1 MYNQTKKSHIF
12 VEKQITKSN
21 LKFYSKFYSVLSK
34 TNQTT
39 KMQSSNAQKYIKTSD
54 WDVTANRYM
63 QPRVSDRGLK
73 MISIISN
80 QRNKKLHLQIPA
92 TKCWGIEDYVDPATQ
107 ESDGKYKLK
116 LHFSQNGEQGS
127 YDALEKLQA
136 FENKLIDD
144 AVVNSEAWLGKKLSR
159 ELVEDRY
166 TSFLKVGRNKETKE
180 PDPSKGYYF
189 SPKVNCYNGKWDLEI
204 FDIDTQSMVFP
215 TEETIDR
222 TPVDYVA
229 KGSDVITGIECK
241 YIWVGAK
248 GWGVTWALK
257 QCAVKPK
264 EIEVMEGLLQLDLG
278 PKSANAASKAV
289 APAPSKPVVST
300 VQETDDVEEVEEEK
314 VTPAPAP
321 ASTPTKE
328 PMVDNYVEDSDTEE
342 VAPVA
347 TAAAAETQEEE
358 EPEKVEEEEEPA
370 PVAKKVVKKS
380 VVKKAPAK
388 EEADATATE
397 EEAKPAPKVVKKVVR
412 KKA

>member
-1 MYNQTKKSHIF
+1 
-12 VEKQITKSN
+12 
-21 LKFYSKFYSVLSK
+21 
-34 TNQTT
+34 
-39 KMQSSNAQKYIKTSD
+39 MQSTNAQKYIKTSD

-63 QPRVSDRGLK
+63 QPRISDRGLK

-116 LHFSQNGEQGS
+116 LHFSQNGEESS
-127 YDALEKLQA
+127 YDALEKLKA

-189 SPKVNCYNGKWDLEI
+189 SPKVNCYSGKWDLEI
-204 FDIDTQSMVFP
+204 FNIDTQSMVFP
-215 TEETIDR
+215 TEETEDR

-264 EIEVMEGLLQLDLG
+264 DIEVTEGLLQLDLG
-278 PKSANAASKAV
+278 PKSANTESMSV
-289 APAPSKPVVST
+289 APAAPSKPVVST
-300 VQETDDVEEVEEEK
+300 VQETDDVNDVEEEK
-314 VTPAPAP
+314 PTPAPAP
-321 ASTPTKE
+321 TPTKE
-328 PMVDNYVEDSDTEE
+328 PVVDNYVEDSDNEE
-342 VAPVA
+342 VAPVV
-347 TAAAAETQEEE
+347 AETQEEE
-358 EPEKVEEEEEPA
+358 KPEKVEEEEKPA

-397 EEAKPAPKVVKKVVR
+397 EEEVKPAPKVVKKVVR
-412 KKA
+412 KKV

>member
-1 MYNQTKKSHIF
+1 M
-12 VEKQITKSN
+12 
-21 LKFYSKFYSVLSK
+21 LSK
-34 TNQTT
+34 TNQTI
-39 KMQSSNAQKYIKTSD
+39 KMQSTNAQKYIKTSD

-63 QPRVSDRGLK
+63 QPRISDRGLK

-116 LHFSQNGEQGS
+116 LHFSQNGEESS
-127 YDALEKLQA
+127 YDALEKLKA

-204 FDIDTQSMVFP
+204 FNIDTQSMVFP
-215 TEETIDR
+215 TEETEDR

-264 EIEVMEGLLQLDLG
+264 DIEVTEGLLQLDLG
-278 PKSANAASKAV
+278 PKSV
-289 APAPSKPVVST
+289 SKPVVVAPPKPVAST
-300 VQETDDVEEVEEEK
+300 VHEIVSDNVEEEAVEEEEEEK
-314 VTPAPAP
+314 VTPPPAP
-321 ASTPTKE
+321 TPTKE
-328 PMVDNYVEDSDTEE
+328 STVDNYVEDSDNEA
-342 VAPVA
+342 V
-347 TAAAAETQEEE
+347 AAETKYED
-358 EPEKVEEEEEPA
+358 EPEKVEEEEEEEEKPA

-380 VVKKAPAK
+380 VVKKAPVVK
-388 EEADATATE
+388 EEADTTATE

-412 KKA
+412 KKV

>member
-1 MYNQTKKSHIF
+1 
-12 VEKQITKSN
+12 
-21 LKFYSKFYSVLSK
+21 VLSK
-34 TNQTT
+34 TNQTI
-39 KMQSSNAQKYIKTSD
+39 KMQSTNAQKYIKTSD
-54 WDVTANRYM
+54 WDVMANRYM
-63 QPRVSDRGLK
+63 QPRISDRGLK

-116 LHFSQNGEQGS
+116 LHFSQNGEESS
-127 YDALEKLQA
+127 YDALEKLKA

-189 SPKVNCYNGKWDLEI
+189 SPKVNCYSGKWDLEI
-204 FDIDTQSMVFP
+204 FNIDTQSMVFP
-215 TEETIDR
+215 TEETEDR

-264 EIEVMEGLLQLDLG
+264 DIEVTEGLLQLDLG
-278 PKSANAASKAV
+278 PKSVSKPVVV

-300 VQETDDVEEVEEEK
+300 VQETDDVEEVDEEK
-314 VTPAPAP
+314 VTPPPAP
-321 ASTPTKE
+321 TPTKE
-328 PMVDNYVEDSDTEE
+328 STVDNYVEDSDNEA
-342 VAPVA
+342 V
-347 TAAAAETQEEE
+347 AAETKDED
-358 EPEKVEEEEEPA
+358 EPEKVEEEEEEEKPA

-380 VVKKAPAK
+380 VVKKAPVVK
-388 EEADATATE
+388 EEADTTATE

-412 KKA
+412 KKV

>member
-1 MYNQTKKSHIF
+1 
-12 VEKQITKSN
+12 
-21 LKFYSKFYSVLSK
+21 
-34 TNQTT
+34 
-39 KMQSSNAQKYIKTSD
+39 MQSSNAQKYIKTSE

-63 QPRVSDRGLK
+63 QPRISDRGLK

-116 LHFSQNGEQGS
+116 LHFLQNGEQSS

-215 TEETIDR
+215 TEETEDR

-257 QCAVKPK
+257 QCAVKPN
-264 EIEVMEGLLQLDLG
+264 EIEVTEGLLQLDLG
-278 PKSANAASKAV
+278 PKSANAAPKAV
-289 APAPSKPVVST
+289 ALSKPVAST
-300 VQETDDVEEVEEEK
+300 VQETEEVEEKEI
-314 VTPAPAP
+314 TPAPAP
-321 ASTPTKE
+321 TPTKE
-328 PMVDNYVEDSDTEE
+328 PMVDNYVEDSDNEE
-342 VAPVA
+342 V
-347 TAAAAETQEEE
+347 TTSAADAVETQEEE
-358 EPEKVEEEEEPA
+358 EPEKVEEEEKPA

-388 EEADATATE
+388 EEVEPAAATTE

-412 KKA
+412 KKT